1 MASDTTMPRKRIIIH
16 YDEIALK
23 GGRRHQFEEQLV
35 SNLNDWARAKDIPL
49 RARRAWGRIFL
60 DEIGDGL
67 SATAEENVR
76 RALRLFPGV
85 ASFGFV
91 RITPKDMEALLT
103 LAPEMAD
110 LVTDGTFRVTARR
123 TDKRFP
129 LKSFEVERAFAAA
142 MFRAR
147 GSELKAAMR
156 DYDREVHIEI
166 LQDEIVVYV
175 KEPGIGGLAVGSS
188 SRAVALL
195 SAGFDSPV
203 AAFLMMKRGVRVMP
217 LHFHSAPQTSDEPIE
232 AARDLCQR
240 LSEIQGRLKLALAPV
255 IDIQRHIEAQA
266 PESLRIVLL
275 RRAFMRL
282 ACAWARRTGAKA
294 LITGESVGQV
304 ASQTLEN
311 MLVIDHAATLPV
323 LRPLAGLN
331 KREIIN
337 LARTI
342 GTEAI
347 SARPCEDTCALFLPR
362 APETR
367 ARLDRTL
374 AVEEKLDL
382 APLEAAVLENLEL
395 VRFHFGQEAES
406 ET

>member
-1 MASDTTMPRKRIIIH
+1 MPRERILIH

-23 GGRRHQFEEQLV
+23 GGRRRQFEDQLV
-35 SNLNDWARAKDIPL
+35 GNLNDWARAKGMPL

-67 SATAEENVR
+67 PAAAEETVR
-76 RALRLFPGV
+76 AALRLFPGV
-85 ASFGFV
+85 SSFGFV
-91 RITPKDMEALLT
+91 RTVAKDMDALLQ
-103 LAPEMAD
+103 LAPDMAE
-110 LVTDGTFRVTARR
+110 LVTSGTFRVTARR

-129 LKSFEVERAFAAA
+129 LKSFDIERAFAAA

-147 GSELKAAMR
+147 GPELKAAMR
-156 DYDREVHIEI
+156 DFDREVHIEV

-188 SRAVALL
+188 GRAVALL

-203 AAFLMMKRGVRVMP
+203 ASFLMMKRGVRVLP

-232 AARDLCQR
+232 AARDLSQR
-240 LSEIQGRLKLALAPV
+240 LSEIQGSLKLALAPV
-255 IDIQRHIEAQA
+255 IEIQRHIEAGA
-266 PESLRIVLL
+266 PEPLRIVLL
-275 RRAFMRL
+275 RRSFMRI

-331 KREIIN
+331 KREIIDI
-337 LARTI
+337 ARMI

-362 APETR
+362 APETK

-374 AVEEKLDL
+374 EAEERLDL
-382 APLEAAVLENLEL
+382 APLEAAVLESLDL
-395 VRFHFGQEAES
+395 VRYRFGHEV
-406 ET
+406 ETEND